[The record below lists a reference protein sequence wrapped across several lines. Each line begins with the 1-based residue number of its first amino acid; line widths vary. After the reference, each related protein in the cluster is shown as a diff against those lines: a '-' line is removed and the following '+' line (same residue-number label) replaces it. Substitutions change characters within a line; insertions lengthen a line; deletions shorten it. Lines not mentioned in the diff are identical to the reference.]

1 MADHISFER
10 ELEKLKSVIKNIA
23 YRFPEPHRDDLEQ
36 EGVLGLYFAVES
48 YDPTR
53 GVPFDA
59 FAVMCIKRKM
69 FTYCTHFIKNAPNY
83 VYEIENI
90 GCEVEFEE
98 DILDRA
104 EVSDIFVRLKEN
116 LSDMEKNV
124 LELYLLDLS
133 YAEMSE
139 RLSISEKSID
149 NAIGR
154 VKAKLKKMFEAQ
166 N

>member
-1 MADHISFER
+1 M
-10 ELEKLKSVIKNIA
+10 
-23 YRFPEPHRDDLEQ
+23 
-36 EGVLGLYFAVES
+36 
-48 YDPTR
+48 
-53 GVPFDA
+53 
-59 FAVMCIKRKM
+59 
-69 FTYCTHFIKNAPNY
+69 
-83 VYEIENI
+83 
-90 GCEVEFEE
+90 EFEE